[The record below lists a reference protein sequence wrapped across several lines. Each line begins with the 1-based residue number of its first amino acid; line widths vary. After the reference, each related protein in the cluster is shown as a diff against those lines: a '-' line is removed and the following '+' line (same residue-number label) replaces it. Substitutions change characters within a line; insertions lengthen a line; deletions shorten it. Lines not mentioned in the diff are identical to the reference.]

1 MGGELKNCTRISVS
15 LNNDVLAELDRRAEQ
30 LACPRSVYIAIAL
43 RQKWQTEDNMA
54 NMPAMMT
61 TLGNAVRIIEE
72 YKSDPAMNDRLN
84 ISELLSDTEPTP
96 TKKRRKKSV

>member
-1 MGGELKNCTRISVS
+1 MRGEIKNCTRLTIS

-54 NMPAMMT
+54 NMPAMLS
-61 TLGNAVRIIEE
+61 TLGNAVRFLEE
-72 YKSDPAMNDRLN
+72 SKNNPSLIDSPN
-84 ISELLSDTEPTP
+84 SSKLLSDTDPTP
-96 TKKRRKKSV
+96 TKKRRQKTV